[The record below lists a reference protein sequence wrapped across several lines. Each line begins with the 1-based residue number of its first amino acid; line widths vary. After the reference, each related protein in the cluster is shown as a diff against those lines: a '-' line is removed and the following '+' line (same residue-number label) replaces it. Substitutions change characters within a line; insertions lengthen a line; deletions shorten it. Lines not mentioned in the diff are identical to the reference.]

1 MHRVNGMESN
11 QEEQKPR
18 SPRLRS
24 LLGAKIMVKGQSS
37 FDCIIKSKSESGFG
51 LKMGSTAGVPDEF
64 QLLEEKT
71 GIIYDCVVAWRKS
84 AMLGVSIVEPEE

>member
-1 MHRVNGMESN
+1 MESN

-24 LLGAKIMVKGQSS
+24 LLGGKIMVKGQSS
-37 FDCIIKSKSESGFG
+37 FDCIIKSKSETGFG

-64 QLLEEKT
+64 QLLEEK
-71 GIIYDCVVAWRKS
+71 IHKNQQSSKIEEE
-84 AMLGVSIVEPEE
+84 IVFFKNI